1 MLKRKLLVSALT
13 LIMCLGMVMPAFA
26 AEKYMLSQNAFAE
39 LDKNIM
45 QHFLINC
52 A

>member
-1 MLKRKLLVSALT
+1 MYLSLA
-13 LIMCLGMVMPAFA
+13 MPAFA

-45 QHFLINC
+45 QHFLINR